1 VGHVELSGVCFDL
14 PDGRP
19 LLTDISFR
27 VGDGAVVA
35 LVGAN
40 GSGKTPLTRIIS
52 GELDA
57 HEGTVSRSGG
67 LGVMRQFIGS
77 IRDESTVRDLLF
89 SLSPPR
95 IAAAAD
101 AVDALELALMDD
113 DSEELNL
120 AYAAALAEYADGGGY
135 DHEVLFD
142 ACCMAALDLP
152 WDKARWRETSTL
164 SGGEQKRLALEVL
177 LRGHDEV
184 LLLDEPDNYLDVPA
198 KRWLEGQLRAT
209 RKTVLLVSH
218 DRELLANAATAI
230 AALELGGGGNT
241 LWVHVAGF
249 ATFADARADRFA
261 RFEELRRRW
270 DEEQEK
276 LRALVLMYKQKAAY
290 NDGLASRYQAGQ
302 DAARQVHRSRSAPGG
317 AAAAA
322 GVDATVGRPAG
333 PPADPAAGA
342 GWRNA
347 AAPGRAHRQPR
358 HRVGG
363 GPRTRPGGLRWDGD
377 RRDARP
383 LVRPR
388 VRSLPGVRL
397 GRRRL
402 RGVRTGLGRGAR
414 GPRPVSRLAAR
425 QGAG

>member
-1 VGHVELSGVCFDL
+1 
-14 PDGRP
+14 
-19 LLTDISFR
+19 
-27 VGDGAVVA
+27 
-35 LVGAN
+35 
-40 GSGKTPLTRIIS
+40 
-52 GELDA
+52 
-57 HEGTVSRSGG
+57 
-67 LGVMRQFIGS
+67 
-77 IRDESTVRDLLF
+77 
-89 SLSPPR
+89 
-95 IAAAAD
+95 
-101 AVDALELALMDD
+101 MDD

-120 AYAAALAEYADGGGY
+120 ASAAALADYADAGGY
-135 DHEVLFD
+135 DQEVLFD

-241 LWVHVAGF
+241 LWVHG
-249 ATFADARADRFA
+249 
-261 RFEELRRRW
+261 
-270 DEEQEK
+270 
-276 LRALVLMYKQKAAY
+276 
-290 NDGLASRYQAGQ
+290 
-302 DAARQVHRSRSAPGG
+302 
-317 AAAAA
+317 
-322 GVDATVGRPAG
+322 
-333 PPADPAAGA
+333 
-342 GWRNA
+342 
-347 AAPGRAHRQPR
+347 
-358 HRVGG
+358 
-363 GPRTRPGGLRWDGD
+363 DGD

-414 GPRPVSRLAAR
+414 GPRPVSRLA
-425 QGAG
+425 GAPGRWLVSPEWIATQTTCWPRAGNRPGGDRRCRPR

>member
-1 VGHVELSGVCFDL
+1 M
-14 PDGRP
+14 
-19 LLTDISFR
+19 
-27 VGDGAVVA
+27 
-35 LVGAN
+35 GAN
-40 GSGKTPLTRIIS
+40 GSGKTTLTRIIS

-113 DSEELNL
+113 DSEEVNL
-120 AYAAALAEYADGGGY
+120 AYAAALAEYADAGGY
-135 DHEVLFD
+135 DQEVLFD

-241 LWVHVAGF
+241 LWVPGAGF
-249 ATFADARADRFA
+249 ATFAAARADRSPASRSFIAAGTRSRTAA
-261 RFEELRRRW
+261 RP
-270 DEEQEK
+270 
-276 LRALVLMYKQKAAY
+276 RADVQKVAY
-290 NDGLASRYQAGQ
+290 NDGLAGL
-302 DAARQVHRSRSAPGG
+302 PGG
-317 AAAAA
+317 QRRGSFIEAGRPMRAAAAV

-342 GWRNA
+342 GWRDA
-347 AAPGRAHRQPR
+347 AAPGRAH
-358 HRVGG
+358 
-363 GPRTRPGGLRWDGD
+363 
-377 RRDARP
+377 
-383 LVRPR
+383 
-388 VRSLPGVRL
+388 
-397 GRRRL
+397 
-402 RGVRTGLGRGAR
+402 
-414 GPRPVSRLAAR
+414 
-425 QGAG
+425 